1 MKQFLLLIITV
12 SGFCSASFAQSAG
25 QKKGPVLAVN
35 FVLNDFT
42 TAQRLQKGSL
52 GGVLK
57 DKQLANFSDMSY
69 GLSVQY
75 MEGITDHLDF
85 AGTLTGTFVKYP
97 FPKKA
102 AATTEA
108 LLVELDAAVNL
119 KLLTD
124 RYTLVPYAVGGAG
137 ISMYQGS
144 SFAAY
149 IPLGMGFQVNLGKS
163 DAFMFTQ
170 GVYKVGI
177 TNLAANHFTY
187 SIGFAAPL
195 K

>member
-1 MKQFLLLIITV
+1 MKQLLLVAIAAIGVFST
-12 SGFCSASFAQSAG
+12 SFSQSAG
-25 QKKGPVLAVN
+25 QKKGPLLAVN

-57 DKQLANFSDMSY
+57 DKQWAQFSEMSY

-75 MEGITDHLDF
+75 LEGLTDHVDF
-85 AGTLTGTFVKYP
+85 AGTLSGTFVKYP
-97 FPKKA
+97 FTKKPM
-102 AATTEA
+102 ATSEA
-108 LLVELDAAVNL
+108 LLVELDAALNL

-124 RYTLVPYAVGGAG
+124 RYIMVPYAVAGAG
-137 ISMYQGS
+137 ISMYQGRD
-144 SFAAY
+144 FAAN
-149 IPLGMGFQVNLGKS
+149 IPLGMGFQINLGKG

-170 GVYKVGI
+170 GLYRLSV

>member
-1 MKQFLLLIITV
+1 MKQFLLLIVAIAGITAV
-12 SGFCSASFAQSAG
+12 SYAQNKA

-42 TAQRLQKGSL
+42 TAQRLQSGSL

-57 DKQLANFSDMSY
+57 DKQWARFSEMSY

-75 MEGITDHLDF
+75 MEGLTNHVDF
-85 AGTLTGTFVKYP
+85 AGTLTGTFMKYP
-97 FPKKA
+97 FPNKPA
-102 AATTEA
+102 PGSDA
-108 LLVELDAAVNL
+108 LLLELDAALNL

-124 RYTLVPYAVGGAG
+124 KYIFVPYAVAGVGA
-137 ISMYQGS
+137 SMYRAS
-144 SFAAY
+144 DFAAY
-149 IPLGMGFQVNLGKS
+149 IPVGIGFQINLGKS

-170 GVYKVGI
+170 GQYKIGI
-177 TNLAANHFTY
+177 TNLAANHLAY
-187 SIGFAAPL
+187 SVGFAAPL